1 MQTMLDAIEMD
12 TAFTFAQSGL
22 SKMDEIYS
30 PTAPVSNALTGDSFN
45 LPSAE
50 RVVVLASFTDRIRSS
65 GVPPANCGNVSMAR
79 S

>member
-30 PTAPVSNALTGDSFN
+30 PTAPVSNALTGDSSN
-45 LPSAE
+45 
-50 RVVVLASFTDRIRSS
+50 
-65 GVPPANCGNVSMAR
+65 
-79 S
+79 